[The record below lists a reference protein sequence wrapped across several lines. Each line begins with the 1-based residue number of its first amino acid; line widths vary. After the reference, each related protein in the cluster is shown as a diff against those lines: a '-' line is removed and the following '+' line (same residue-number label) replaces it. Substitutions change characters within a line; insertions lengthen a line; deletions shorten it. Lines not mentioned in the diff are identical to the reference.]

1 MTEFLPPNTLMN
13 TIQTAR
19 SAFIVQSRRL
29 RQAPASLR
37 SLVRGSE
44 LGLVLLAAFVGIAS
58 GLFVTGLSLAAQ
70 AMHSALFGVGAEQR
84 LSGLGSLIGAHTF
97 LVPAMG
103 GIVLAGFTLV
113 VFRWRRRVAVDPIEA
128 NALHGGRMSAT
139 DSSIVAAQTL
149 ISNGFGASVGLE
161 AGYTQVAGALA
172 SRLGL
177 GFRLRRNDMRVLVGA
192 GAAAAIA
199 AAFEAP
205 ITGAFYGFEL
215 IIGTYSVAT
224 VAPVMTAA
232 ITSTLVARA
241 LGAASFPI
249 ELVSKVPVVTGDY
262 LFFVLLGFLC
272 GLAGIVIMRGV
283 TLVEQ
288 GFKLARVPVL
298 LRPAIG
304 GLMVGGLALITP
316 QVLSAGH
323 GALHLNLTS
332 AVPLGMVAAVIGL
345 KALASALSLGSGF
358 RGGLFFASL
367 FLGALIGRLFAGV
380 LVLAFPEHAIDPTVS
395 SIVGMTALAVAIIG
409 GPLTMTFLALETSGD
424 LVMTGIVLAAA
435 IVSSLTVREL
445 FGYSFSTWRLH
456 LRGETI
462 RSAHDIGWI
471 RSLTAGRMMRSD
483 VRTVR
488 DDMSLAEFRS
498 QFPIGSKQRV
508 VAVDGAGRYMGMI
521 LVPDAYAPEDGNG
534 VKASRVSDLLQYRRD
549 FLVPAM
555 NVKDAI
561 AAFDRTESEALAVVD
576 DSAQRR
582 VLGMLTEAHAMRRYA
597 EELDKVRQ
605 GLSGAI

>member
-1 MTEFLPPNTLMN
+1 MS
-13 TIQTAR
+13 TIEIAR
-19 SAFIVQSRRL
+19 SAVAEQGRRL
-29 RQAPASLR
+29 RHVPANLR
-37 SLVRGSE
+37 ALVRARE
-44 LGLVLLAAFVGIAS
+44 AGLILLAAIVGVAS
-58 GLFVTGLSLAAQ
+58 GIFVTGLSLFAQ
-70 AMHSALFGVGAEQR
+70 ALHVVLFGIDMDSR
-84 LSGLGSLIGAHTF
+84 LSGIVELATPHSFVIPAVGGLILSA
-97 LVPAMG
+97 
-103 GIVLAGFTLV
+103 FTLAA
-113 VFRWRRRVAVDPIEA
+113 FRWRKRVAVDPIEA
-128 NALHGGRMSAT
+128 NALHGGRMSSI
-139 DSSIVAAQTL
+139 DSLIVAAQTL

-161 AGYTQVAGALA
+161 AGYTQVAGAIA

-232 ITSTLVARA
+232 LAATLVARG

-249 ELVSKVPVVTGDY
+249 ELATRTPVVTGDY
-262 LFFVLLGFLC
+262 LYFILLGLIC

-283 TLVEQ
+283 TAIEQ
-288 GFKLARVPVL
+288 LFRLARVPIL
-298 LRPAIG
+298 MRPA
-304 GLMVGGLALITP
+304 VGGLLVGCLALMTP

-323 GALHLNLTS
+323 GALHLNLS
-332 AVPLGMVAAVIGL
+332 HPAPLEMVAAVIAL

-380 LVLAFPEHAIDPTVS
+380 VVLAFPDQALDPTVTS
-395 SIVGMTALAVAIIG
+395 LVGMTALAVAIIG

-462 RSAHDIGWI
+462 RSAHDVGWI

-488 DDMSLAEFRS
+488 EDMPLAEFRS

-508 VAVDGAGRYMGMI
+508 VAVDGAGRYMGVI
-521 LVPDAYAPEDGNG
+521 LVPDAYGSEEELGT
-534 VKASRVSDLLQYRRD
+534 KASRVSDLLQYRRD
-549 FLVPAM
+549 FLLPAM

-561 AAFDRTESEALAVVD
+561 AAFDKTESEALAVVD
-576 DSAQRR
+576 DPASRK
-582 VLGMLTEAHAMRRYA
+582 VLGILTEAHAMRRYA

-605 GLSGAI
+605 GLAGAI

>member
-1 MTEFLPPNTLMN
+1 MN
-13 TIQTAR
+13 SIEIAR
-19 SAFIVQSRRL
+19 SAFVEHGRRL
-29 RQAPASLR
+29 RQAPANLR
-37 SLVRGSE
+37 ALVRGSE
-44 LGLVLLAAFVGIAS
+44 FGLVLLAAVVGVLA

-70 AMHSALFGVGAEQR
+70 LMHSVLFQTAPDAR
-84 LSGLGSLIGAHTF
+84 LSGLHELVSSLSVVI
-97 LVPAMG
+97 PALG
-103 GIVLAGFTLV
+103 GLILAGVTLAF
-113 VFRWRRRVAVDPIEA
+113 FRWRPRVAVDPIEA
-128 NALHGGRMSAT
+128 NALHGGRMSIT
-139 DSSIVAAQTL
+139 DSLFVAFQTL

-161 AGYTQVAGALA
+161 AGYTQVSGAIA

-205 ITGAFYGFEL
+205 ITGAFYAFEL

-232 ITSTLVARA
+232 LTSTLVARS
-241 LGAASFPI
+241 LGAASIPI
-249 ELVSKVPVVTGDY
+249 ELVTRDPAVTGDY
-262 LFFVLLGFLC
+262 LLFIMLGFVC
-272 GLAGIVIMRGV
+272 GLAGIAIMRGV
-283 TLVEQ
+283 TAVEQ
-288 GFKLARVPVL
+288 LFRVARVPVL
-298 LRPAIG
+298 LRPA
-304 GLMVGGLALITP
+304 VGGALVGVLALVTP

-323 GALHLNLTS
+323 GALHLNLS
-332 AVPLGMVAAVIGL
+332 APAPLAEVAAIIIL
-345 KALASALSLGSGF
+345 KALAAALSLGSGF

-367 FLGALIGRLFAGV
+367 FLGALIGRLFAGL
-380 LVLAFPEHAIDPTVS
+380 LVLAFPDIALDATVTA
-395 SIVGMTALAVAIIG
+395 IVGMTALAVAIIG
-409 GPLTMTFLALETSGD
+409 GPLTMTFLALETSRD
-424 LVMTGIVLAAA
+424 LVITGIVLAAA
-435 IVSSLTVREL
+435 IVSSITVREL

-462 RSAHDIGWI
+462 RSAHDVGWI

-488 DDMSLAEFRS
+488 DDMPLAEFRK

-508 VAVDGAGRYMGMI
+508 VVIDASDRYAG
-521 LVPDAYAPEDGNG
+521 LLQVPDAYAPEEEIDA
-534 VKASRVSDLLQYRRD
+534 KASRVSDLVQFRRD
-549 FLVPAM
+549 FLLPAM
-555 NVKDAI
+555 NVKEAI

-576 DSAQRR
+576 DPIHRR
-582 VLGMLTEAHAMRRYA
+582 VLGVLTEGHAMRRYA

>member
-1 MTEFLPPNTLMN
+1 MT
-13 TIQTAR
+13 TIELAR
-19 SAFIVQSRRL
+19 SAFSEHGRRL
-29 RQAPASLR
+29 KQAPSNLR
-37 SLVRGSE
+37 ALVRGSE
-44 LGLVLLAAFVGIAS
+44 LGLVLLCAIVGIIA
-58 GLFVTGLSLAAQ
+58 GMFVTGLSLAAQ
-70 AMHSALFGVGAEQR
+70 VLHSVLFGFDLDTR
-84 LSGLGSLIGAHTF
+84 LSGVVELVSPLNALIPT
-97 LVPAMG
+97 VG
-103 GIVLAGFTLV
+103 GLVLAAFTVV

-128 NALHGGRMSAT
+128 NALHGGRMST
-139 DSSIVAAQTL
+139 IDSAIVAAQSL

-161 AGYTQVAGALA
+161 AGYTQVAAALA
-172 SRLGL
+172 SRLGV

-199 AAFEAP
+199 AAFDAP

-215 IIGTYSVAT
+215 IIGTYAVST
-224 VAPVMTAA
+224 VAPVMTATLA
-232 ITSTLVARA
+232 ATLVARS

-249 ELVSKVPVVTGDY
+249 ELATKTPVLTGDY
-262 LFFVLLGFLC
+262 LFFIILGLLC
-272 GLAGIVIMRGV
+272 GLIGIVIMRAV
-283 TLVEQ
+283 TLVE
-288 GFKLARVPVL
+288 GAFRATRVPVL
-298 LRPAIG
+298 LRPAVG
-304 GLMVGGLALITP
+304 GLLVGGLALITP

-323 GALHLNLTS
+323 GAMHLNLAHPAPL
-332 AVPLGMVAAVIGL
+332 AVVLAVIGL

-367 FLGALIGRLFAGV
+367 LLGALIGQAFATIVG
-380 LVLAFPEHAIDPTVS
+380 LAFPEHALDPTVTAL
-395 SIVGMTALAVAIIG
+395 VGMSGLAVAIIG

-424 LVMTGIVLAAA
+424 LVITGIVLAAA
-435 IVSSLTVREL
+435 IVASMTVREL

-462 RSAHDIGWI
+462 RSAHDVGWI

-488 DDMSLAEFRS
+488 DDMPLAEFRS
-498 QFPIGSKQRV
+498 HFPIGSKQRV
-508 VAVDGAGRYMGMI
+508 VAVDGADRYMGVI
-521 LVPDAYAPEDGNG
+521 LVPDAYAPEEEVDA
-534 VKASRVSDLLQYRRD
+534 KATRVSDLLHYRRD
-549 FLVPAM
+549 FLLPAM

-576 DSAQRR
+576 DPTNRK
-582 VLGMLTEAHAMRRYA
+582 VLGILTEGHAMRRYA